1 MRVHNPIWRVSLQ
14 GEIWTQTGAQG
25 GHCVKTKAETEV
37 ILSKPLEARTEA
49 WNGFFPAGLRRSKP
63 CRYLDLGFL
72 ISTTARQQISIALNH
87 PTCGALLRRLS
98 EWIQQMRT
106 VSFGAL
112 YVLYHAHVLSI
123 KKTIFFFNTNICSFP
138 DSPGWVNCS
147 NFWALRIFLSLQHH
161 LPRCHVI

>member
-123 KKTIFFFNTNICSFP
+123 KKTIFFSTQIFVPSQIHQAGSIAPTFGLWEYFYLCNI
-138 DSPGWVNCS
+138 
-147 NFWALRIFLSLQHH
+147 I
-161 LPRCHVI
+161 CHVVM